1 MENWKHEEASVEMFD
16 HLVESN
22 GDLKGMMEACGMEL
36 PEDLD
41 FIKEMIKPPKT
52 QEESSPQ
59 YKERLKKKSF
69 LYEIVANKR
78 NGIDVDKFDYFSR
91 DCHHLGIKN
100 NFDHGRFIKFARVCE
115 VDGQNHICIR
125 DKEVNN
131 LYDLFHTRFSL
142 HRRAYQHNVVKIIEH
157 MIAEAFLKADTH
169 IQIEGSGRRKFTLST
184 AIDDMEAYTK
194 LTEDYGEI
202 SGEDMFEYLKEK
214 GLEMWAD
221 KFKEKSVI
229 KLWELNDDVLAKMGI
244 DQAEDR
250 QKILDIILPA
260 AHKHEEASVE
270 MFDHLVESNG
280 DLKGMMEACGME
292 LPEDLDFIKE
302 MIKPPKTQ
310 EESSPQYKERLK
322 KKSFLYEIVA
332 NKRNGIDVDK
342 FDYFARDCHHLGIK
356 NNFDHDRFIKFA
368 RVCEVDG
375 QKHICI
381 RDKEVNNLYDLFHT
395 RFSLHRRAYQ
405 HRVVKIIEHMITEAF
420 LKADTHIQIEGS
432 GRRKFTLST
441 AIDDM
446 EAYTKLTD
454 CVFDQILNSTE
465 DNLKE
470 AREILKNIV
479 DRKHYRYLDEI
490 RHKGTPT
497 KEEIPQLKEE
507 LAAALPFPR
516 QEAQADG
523 LTQEDFVIL
532 SATMDYGSGAEDPI
546 NSVDFYDK
554 KNQNQTFKIKR
565 EKVSK
570 LLPVHFSE
578 TLFRVYGKTIDPKIL
593 EAAKRH
599 FEQLNPV
606 WSDSHVKVS

>member
-1 MENWKHEEASVEMFD
+1 MGSRSFEKEKSGIKKRKLNDGVHWPSAPKVFNDPIHGSMELHPLLVKIIDTPQFQRLRYLKQLGAGYFVYPGASHNRFEHSIGVGYLAGELVKALKEKQQDLNITDRDMLCVQIAGLCHDLGHGPFSHLFDKMFIPKATRPSGPLGEKMENWKHEEASVEMFD
-16 HLVESN
+16 HLVKSN
-22 GDLKGMMEACGMEL
+22 GDLKGMMEACG
-36 PEDLD
+36 
-41 FIKEMIKPPKT
+41 
-52 QEESSPQ
+52 
-59 YKERLKKKSF
+59 LK
-69 LYEIVANKR
+69 
-78 NGIDVDKFDYFSR
+78 
-91 DCHHLGIKN
+91 
-100 NFDHGRFIKFARVCE
+100 
-115 VDGQNHICIR
+115 
-125 DKEVNN
+125 
-131 LYDLFHTRFSL
+131 
-142 HRRAYQHNVVKIIEH
+142 
-157 MIAEAFLKADTH
+157 
-169 IQIEGSGRRKFTLST
+169 
-184 AIDDMEAYTK
+184 
-194 LTEDYGEI
+194 
-202 SGEDMFEYLKEK
+202 
-214 GLEMWAD
+214 
-221 KFKEKSVI
+221 
-229 KLWELNDDVLAKMGI
+229 
-244 DQAEDR
+244 
-250 QKILDIILPA
+250 
-260 AHKHEEASVE
+260 
-270 MFDHLVESNG
+270 
-280 DLKGMMEACGME
+280 

-375 QKHICI
+375 QKHICT

-405 HRVVKIIEHMITEAF
+405 HNVVKIIEHMIAEAF
-420 LKADTHIQIEGS
+420 LKADTHIQIKGS
-432 GRRKFTLST
+432 GGRKFTLST

-465 DNLKE
+465 DNLKD

-479 DRKHYRYLDEI
+479 DRKHYRCLGEI
-490 RHKGTPT
+490 KHKGTPT
-497 KEEIPQLKEE
+497 KEIPQLKEE

-546 NSVDFYDK
+546 NSVDFYNK

-565 EKVSK
+565 EQVSK

-578 TLFRVYGKTIDPKIL
+578 TLFRIYGKKIDPKSL
-593 EAAKRH
+593 EAARGH

-606 WSDSHVKVS
+606 WSNSRVKVS